1 MTKFTF
7 STYKNKFD
15 NHIETSIRGYNDL
28 WRDVLSMSKYFV
40 EDNSN
45 VIDLGCSTGKLLKSM
60 IEQNKEHIPNAN
72 YIGIEIE
79 KDFFVNYENDEK
91 QYNTLKYYKGDV
103 RTFNFQNC
111 SLITSI
117 FTLQFMPLKDRENT
131 INSIYKGLNQGGA
144 FIFSE
149 KTFSYDPQI
158 QDMLTFMYYDYKR
171 KNFTEKEILDKEVQL
186 RHMMKLNTKTEIFDM
201 CNKAGFVTYVFWQ
214 NFNFVG
220 IIALKK

>member
-131 INSIYKGLNQGGA
+131 INSIYKGLNHGGA

-186 RHMMKLNTKTEIFDM
+186 RHMMKPNTKTEIFDM
-201 CNKAGFVTYVFWQ
+201 CHRAGFVTYVFWQ